1 MTGSRTPPKGI
12 NLGQL
17 EDEPA
22 EGPVGVAWTVIAAC
36 RTVRG
41 LRLVR
46 SRMDRTNISR
56 SFRSISAPDAWRKL
70 SFWIPLGSNPEHLTP
85 LNDSWPAIGYREL
98 GTRAPSRQSLLAA
111 LQSIE
116 GQAGSQNTPGDHI
129 EF

>member
-1 MTGSRTPPKGI
+1 MSRGRMI
-12 NLGQL
+12 LRSSGRY
-17 EDEPA
+17 
-22 EGPVGVAWTVIAAC
+22 VGEVVSMAAC
-36 RTVRG
+36 PELPKEAASSGFHPPPRTLAALLAGPLEAKNAFRPAKVG
-41 LRLVR
+41 LR
-46 SRMDRTNISR
+46 SRDSG
-56 SFRSISAPDAWRKL
+56 SVGDA
-70 SFWIPLGSNPEHLTP
+70 LTP